1 MTKLTRYT
9 SFQELKASED
19 ILPPQTSNSRR
30 ELEMKELLSMLKDNS
45 SPLRN
50 ADPNENLN
58 ESNRGK

>member
-19 ILPPQTSNSRR
+19 SLPPQSSNSER
-30 ELEMKELLSMLKDNS
+30 ESEMRELLSILKDNS
-45 SPLRN
+45 SIAKSSN
-50 ADPNENLN
+50 SAKNLN